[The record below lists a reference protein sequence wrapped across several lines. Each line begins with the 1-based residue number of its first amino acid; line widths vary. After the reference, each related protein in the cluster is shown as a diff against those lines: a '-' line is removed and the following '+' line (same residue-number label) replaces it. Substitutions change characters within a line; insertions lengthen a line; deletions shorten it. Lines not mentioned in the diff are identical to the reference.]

1 MELMIAYLSLSVVV
15 ALCGRKCR
23 VGFWGVLLF
32 AVVATPVVVFYALL
46 GLRPAEAKPQT
57 AKLRAKRWWKF
68 KEVS

>member
-23 VGFWGVLLF
+23 VGFLGVLLF

-46 GLRPAEAKPQT
+46 GLRPAEAKPKT